1 MANEARVFAEGP
13 DNCKVVSVVVPA
25 STAVPKGS
33 LLIANGDRTAALHVA
48 AALRAPL
55 GFAVSSITSSDAN
68 YASAKN
74 IGVQTTGVVEA
85 YADGTINTGNLVCSG
100 TATANRVSACY
111 NGQLSL
117 YDHAQIIL
125 GRALT
130 NATDGNTVKVALNIF
145 NW

>member
-13 DNCKVVSVVVPA
+13 DNCKVVAVAVPA
-25 STAVPKGS
+25 STAVPKGT

-48 AALRAPL
+48 AARRAPL
-55 GFAVSSITSSDAN
+55 GFAVSSITSSDAD

-85 YADGTINTGNLVCSG
+85 IADGAIKTAQLVCSG
-100 TATANRVSACY
+100 ATTANRVQASY
-111 NGQLSL
+111 DGQYSL
-117 YDHAQIIL
+117 YEHAQIIM
-125 GRALT
+125 GRALE
-130 NATDGNTVKVALNIF
+130 NAADGETVKVALNIF